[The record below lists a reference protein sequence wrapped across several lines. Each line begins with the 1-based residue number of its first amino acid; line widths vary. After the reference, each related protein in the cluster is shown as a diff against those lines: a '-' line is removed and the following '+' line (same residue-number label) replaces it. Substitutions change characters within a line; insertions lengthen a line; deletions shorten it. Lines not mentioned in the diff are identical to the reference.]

1 MSLNQTGWRSVLC
14 LYFSMLFSLCLLAP
28 EVAVAQSS
36 AAIVG
41 TVRDVSGAVVAGATV
56 TVTNVGTGLS
66 QTRSTSGDGAFS
78 FPLLPVGE
86 YRLAVE
92 SPGFQRYVR
101 TGIRLAVNDKPTI
114 DVGMQ
119 LGQITESVTVTGS
132 APLIEAQTGT
142 LRGLVDQERI
152 TNLPLNGRDMVQLIS
167 VQAGAIKTAD
177 SSAGGEGVA
186 YAVNGSR
193 QNGVYYLMDG
203 GYNTSTYRNWSG
215 TFPNPDAVQ
224 EFSVQRSNFTAEY
237 ANATGAVVNVVTKSG
252 TNEFHGSAFWFMR
265 NAVLNARNFF
275 AVSRDSL
282 KRNQYGA
289 TLGGPVVKDKLFFFA
304 AYQGTTLRSDPRL
317 SPQFL
322 PTAAMRS
329 GDFSAVGR
337 TIRDPMTGQPFPNNQ
352 VPVSRFSK
360 VSTAFLNYI
369 PVPDAPDGRRL
380 IGSPTVRDGNEYT
393 ARVDYNLSRHL
404 LSGKYF
410 QTVSK
415 VPFRV
420 DENDITIPLVRN
432 NTQPYR
438 QASLNH
444 LFTASATVINSA
456 TFAYRYR
463 GRSDDWGGFEYP
475 INWAKAGMKGIAM
488 TKPAGFYIN
497 VSGAF
502 SATPSWPYQ
511 IEDSDWHLSDTL
523 TNIRGRHEL
532 KIGGEV
538 IRSRNQ
544 IRNQYRQ
551 FGFFDF
557 NGSIT
562 GVATADFLLGEV
574 YQLWQGG
581 GEYKD
586 LSGTRFGLFLQDD
599 FRAASNLTLNF
610 GVRWD
615 PTFPFSD
622 ALGRLQCFRPGM
634 QSTRF
639 PNSPPGYL
647 SAGDQGCPEGGFET
661 YYGSISPRF
670 GFAWRP
676 GGGKTVVRGGFGLF
690 WNPQFTA
697 IYNGFVNSAP
707 FSPQVTMNG
716 IKFDDP
722 YAGAAN
728 PFPASFAPFTPPAD
742 SPIFTPLGTFGSF
755 GEGFVPSYQ
764 ESFNLTVERE
774 VMPNTVARASYVGNL
789 GRRLAYPEDINYA
802 RYVPGNSSVQNIQAR
817 RPYNR
822 DYTRVLVAFPGATSS
837 YHALQMSLERRM
849 TQSLSLEANYTW
861 SKAIDQYSTDVSP
874 GFGAQPVPGNRRAT
888 QGLADFDVPHRMVL
902 SYFWALPRLS
912 RHAAWMRQMFGG
924 WESSGILTLQSGRP
938 FSVLSGVDNSLSGI
952 NSDFADLIGNPYL
965 DNGRP
970 RGDRINQY
978 FNTAAFTP
986 NKLGTFGT
994 APRSLLRGPGLANF
1008 DLALI
1013 KSFPVK
1019 ERLSV
1024 QFRSEFFNVFNR
1036 PNFSRPYNVQRV
1048 PARFGRIESADDPR
1062 ILQFALK
1069 VSF

>member
-1 MSLNQTGWRSVLC
+1 VKVHRITGELACC
-14 LYFSMLFSLCLLAP
+14 LATLLSTAFFSASPA
-28 EVAVAQSS
+28 AAQST

-41 TVRDVSGAVVAGATV
+41 TVRDPSGAAVPNATV
-56 TVTNVGTGLS
+56 TVTNVGTSLS
-66 QTRSTSGDGAFS
+66 QTRSSSGEGAFS

-86 YRLAVE
+86 YRLEVE
-92 SPGFQRYVR
+92 SPGFQRYIR
-101 TGIRLAVNDKPTI
+101 TGIQLAVNDKPTI
-114 DVGMQ
+114 DVTMQ
-119 LGQITESVTVTGS
+119 LGQTAESVTVTGS

-142 LRGLVDQERI
+142 LRGLVDQQRI
-152 TNLPLNGRDMVQLIS
+152 VNLPLNGRDMVQLIS
-167 VQAGAIKTAD
+167 VQAGAIKTSDAA
-177 SSAGGEGVA
+177 AGGEGIA

-224 EFSVQRSNFTAEY
+224 EFAVQRSNFTAEY

-275 AVSRDSL
+275 AATRDSL

-289 TLGGPVVKDKLFFFA
+289 TLGGPVLRDKLFFFA
-304 AYQGTTLRSDPRL
+304 AFQGTTLRSDPRL

-322 PTAAMRS
+322 PTAAMRA
-329 GDFSAVGR
+329 GDFSAIAR
-337 TIRDPMTGQPFPNNQ
+337 PIRDPQTGQPFPSNQ
-352 VPVSRFSK
+352 IPVTRFST
-360 VSTAFLNYI
+360 VSTAFLKYI
-369 PVPDAPDGRRL
+369 PLPPAADGRRL
-380 IGSPTVRDGNEYT
+380 IGSPTVRDENEYT
-393 ARVDYNLSRHL
+393 FRGDYNLAKHRF
-404 LSGKYF
+404 SGKYF
-410 QTVSK
+410 QTISR
-415 VPFRV
+415 VPFLAN
-420 DENDITIPLVRN
+420 ENDVTIPLVRN

-438 QASLNH
+438 QASLNY
-444 LFTASATVINSA
+444 LFSASPSVINNA
-456 TFAYRYR
+456 IFAYRYR
-463 GRSDDWGGFEYP
+463 GRSDDWGDFEYP
-475 INWAKAGMKGIAM
+475 INWQNAGMKGIAM

-502 SATPSWPYQ
+502 AATPSWPYQ
-511 IEDSDWHLSDTL
+511 IEDSDWHFSNTL
-523 TNIRGRHEL
+523 NNIRGRHEL
-532 KIGGEV
+532 KIGGEI

-562 GVATADFLLGEV
+562 GDAMADFLLGEA

-599 FRAASNLTLNF
+599 FRATSNLTLNF

-615 PTFPFSD
+615 PTLPFTD

-647 SAGDQGCPEGGFET
+647 SAGDQGCPTGGFEP
-661 YYGSISPRF
+661 YYRSISPRF

-676 GGGKTVVRGGFGLF
+676 WGGKSVVRGGFGLF

-707 FSPQVTMNG
+707 FSPQVTING

-722 YAGAAN
+722 YAGVAN
-728 PFPASFAPFTPPAD
+728 PFPASFAPFEPPAN
-742 SPIFTPLGTFGSF
+742 SAIFTPLGTYGTF

-764 ESFNLTVERE
+764 ESFNFTIERE
-774 VMPNTVARASYVGNL
+774 VAPNMVARASYVGNL

-822 DYTRVLVAFPGATSS
+822 DYTRILVAVPGATSS
-837 YHALQMSLERRM
+837 YHALQTSVERRM
-849 TQSLSLEANYTW
+849 ARSLSFEANYTW

-874 GFGAQPVPGNRRAT
+874 GFGAMPIPGNRRAN

-902 SYFWALPRLS
+902 SYVWALPRLEGQS
-912 RHAAWMRQMFGG
+912 PWLRQTVGG

-938 FSVLSGVDNSLSGI
+938 FSILSGVDNSFSGI
-952 NSDFADLIGNPYL
+952 ASDFADIVGDPYL
-965 DNGRP
+965 DTSRS
-970 RGDRINQY
+970 RGQLINQY
-978 FNTAAFTP
+978 FNTAAFAP
-986 NKLGTFGT
+986 NRVGTFGT
-994 APRSLLRGPGLANF
+994 APRSVLRGPGLATF
-1008 DLALI
+1008 DMALI
-1013 KSFPVK
+1013 KSFPIK
-1019 ERLSV
+1019 ERMAV
-1024 QFRSEFFNVFNR
+1024 QFRSEFFNLFNR
-1036 PNFSRPYNVQRV
+1036 PNFGNPYNVQRV
-1048 PARFGRIESADDPR
+1048 AARFGKIESAGDPR